1 MFFEDFIGGGVV
13 GGGNHS
19 SGGHGPHAH
28 PIFGLTS
35 NNTNANT
42 DDRMSVI
49 SDERPNANP
58 KTEYQISDH

>member
-1 MFFEDFIGGGVV
+1 MFFEDFIGGGVS
-13 GGGNHS
+13 N
-19 SGGHGPHAH
+19 GGHHSNGANNLH

-49 SDERPNANP
+49 SDERPNAGA
-58 KTEYQISDH
+58 KED